1 MMDED
6 TIFIAQRLLQVLLPL
21 GKSVTAELRHTGQ
34 LMAPGHY
41 QTMGTLYIRSAN
53 LSELAESQGVSL
65 PTMSNTVTSLEQQG
79 WVKRHRSELDRRVVM
94 VELTPAGCD
103 KLGELTDTVLAM
115 LVSMLKNTSP
125 AERESLSTGI
135 SVLENMFDTVS
146 LQNDLNSS

>member
-1 MMDED
+1 MSEE
-6 TIFIAQRLLQVLLPL
+6 TITIARRLLQVLLPL
-21 GKSVTAELRHTGQ
+21 GKSVTAELRYTGQ

-41 QTMGTLYIRSAN
+41 QTMGTLYIRPAN
-53 LSELAESQGVSL
+53 LSDLAEIQGVSL

-115 LVSMLKNTSP
+115 LVTLLNNTSP

-135 SVLENMFDTVS
+135 SVLESMFDTIS
-146 LQNDLNSS
+146 LLQDSDLS